1 MADPA
6 SFERPGDEISGPTS
20 TPASVISAGPGAGLA
35 PPGPA
40 PGIAATAM
48 EVVDSIEED
57 FVNSVM
63 DTSVEKIITP
73 APASQPTPV
82 ISPPKAAEP
91 QTPTATT
98 ETSTPPGSVVAP
110 VAVPPKPAGLSI
122 TPVAH
127 PAKPPGMSVSA
138 VSLTAQEGGEVKRVV
153 PGLKII
159 GLSSELKKA
168 MPMIQNEEEGDD
180 DAEEDEDAED
190 EEESNSD
197 EEDDDDSQEDDDE
210 DEEEE
215 GGGDGDDLEPPQKV
229 VKPKGPL
236 GRKVMQVSTPG
247 TGYSPPKGTPKK
259 GALAR
264 MQELEPPSTG
274 KKRGRP
280 SRQDLLMREQERQE
294 AIGRGEPD
302 PELKRK
308 KRKPMKLND
317 VDSEEESKEER
328 KRRKREEKEEK
339 KRMRKLEKSE
349 DTEDTEDEK
358 PKKKGRKK
366 KILND
371 DELAEREK
379 ERKRKYKEAREK
391 QREKVEKRK
400 QYLIRKREER
410 KAQKVEE
417 KIKHEEHMKRMAEL
431 RSQYLDDNAVDLP
444 PPGTPV
450 NESGFLI
457 DENSQSS
464 MGSVSVTNTE
474 RKKRKA
480 WGDVGLS
487 EMSGVHNPLANVTAE
502 NLFEYKWPLEGRH
515 SEHYFLQEQVTEFLG
530 VKSFKRKYPDCPR
543 RTINMEER
551 DFLIEMKI
559 VNETQADLGL
569 TAIPSTNVLDI
580 MCQDFYERYELYLT
594 VVNERKER
602 SLRNYNYSSGGGSVK
617 VEEAAKAAA
626 EYNKRLN
633 QERKTQRTA
642 YFDMQTFSV
651 QYPKTGKGKMKT
663 LSRPPPGN
671 YPVAMIP
678 GQFVDC
684 YRSYNSKE
692 LKFFPLNS
700 VTSAPPKGG
709 LTTRDLQLGSDGS
722 ESDSGSSSSGSSSDS
737 DSDSD
742 SESDAESKTQKAAKK
757 IKQKAEKED
766 KKKEV
771 KDEMVKD
778 EVMKEEV
785 KPGKKVDEVRPL
797 ATCKHCQGNPNQN
810 KLGIPEI
817 LLHCTKCDNSSHPTC
832 VGLHLDLLQFVTNY
846 DWECTDC
853 KKCMTCNDP
862 ADEDK
867 MLFCDLCDRGFH
879 IYCVGLGEIPGGRWH
894 CGECSNCESC
904 GSKTPAG
911 DSGEKDETLDWIF
924 ETKTGTKGEKMYS
937 HTMCHPCHKQWKKGS
952 FCPECNGV
960 FGRSKHS
967 LVANCWVCQR
977 QHHAACV
984 GLDKPDAR
992 FICSACQRRT
1002 QEKIIAGGRQE
1013 TPARNPNQ
1021 GQNFSRTPV
1030 TASYSRSGRRVT
1042 QINFANQF

>member
-1 MADPA
+1 MADP
-6 SFERPGDEISGPTS
+6 SPGDEIAGPTS
-20 TPASVISAGPGAGLA
+20 TPASVISAVPGLDTD
-35 PPGPA
+35 
-40 PGIAATAM
+40 TAM
-48 EVVDSIEED
+48 DVVDSVTESSTDQAESLSPSSSELTI
-57 FVNSVM
+57 
-63 DTSVEKIITP
+63 TSVT
-73 APASQPTPV
+73 T
-82 ISPPKAAEP
+82 AAVPE
-91 QTPTATT
+91 
-98 ETSTPPGSVVAP
+98 VAP
-110 VAVPPKPAGLSI
+110 GKPPGLSI
-122 TPVAH
+122 TPVTK
-127 PAKPPGMSVSA
+127 PAGLSVSA
-138 VSLTAQEGGEVKRVV
+138 VSLTSKEGGEVKKVV

-168 MPMIQNEEEGDD
+168 MPLVQNIEEKDEEED
-180 DAEEDEDAED
+180 EDEDAED
-190 EEESNSD
+190 EEDSNS
-197 EEDDDDSQEDDDE
+197 EEEEEEEDSQEDD
-210 DEEEE
+210 EEEV
-215 GGGDGDDLEPPQKV
+215 DDIEPPQKV
-229 VKPKGPL
+229 VKPKGPP

-247 TGYSPPKGTPKK
+247 TGPSPGKATPKK
-259 GALAR
+259 GPVAR
-264 MQELEPPSTG
+264 AQEIEPPSTG

-294 AIGRGEPD
+294 AIARGEPD

-308 KRKPMKLND
+308 KRKPLKLND
-317 VDSEEESKEER
+317 VDSEEEAKEER

-339 KRMRKLEKSE
+339 KRLRKLEKSE

-366 KILND
+366 KVLND
-371 DELAEREK
+371 EELAEREK
-379 ERKRKYKEAREK
+379 ERKRKYKEQREK
-391 QREKVEKRK
+391 QKEKVEKRK

-410 KAQKVEE
+410 KAMKIEE
-417 KIKHEEHMKRMAEL
+417 KKKHEEHMKRMAEL

-444 PPGTPV
+444 PPGTPG
-450 NESGFLI
+450 NESAFLM

-464 MGSVSVTNTE
+464 MGSVSVTTTE

-480 WGDVGLS
+480 WGDVGCS
-487 EMSGVHNPLANVTAE
+487 EMNGVHNPLANVTAE

-515 SEHYFLQEQVTEFLG
+515 SEHYFLQEQVTEYLG

-602 SLRNYNYSSGGGSVK
+602 SLRNYNYSSGGGNVK

-651 QYPKTGKGKMKT
+651 QYPKTGKGRMKS
-663 LSRPPPGN
+663 LARPPPGN

-678 GQFVDC
+678 GQFVDS

-709 LTTRDLQLGSDGS
+709 LTTRDLHLGSDGS

-742 SESDAESKTQKAAKK
+742 SESDNDTKQQKAKVK
-757 IKQKAEKED
+757 NKQKSEKEER
-766 KKKEV
+766 KKEV
-771 KDEMVKD
+771 KNDVVKD
-778 EVMKEEV
+778 EVKQEE
-785 KPGKKVDEVRPL
+785 KPRKKVDEVRPN
-797 ATCKHCQGNPNQN
+797 AVCKHCQGNVNQN
-810 KLGIPEI
+810 KIGVPEI
-817 LLHCTKCDNSSHPTC
+817 LLHCTKCDASSHPTC
-832 VGLHLDLLQFVTNY
+832 VGLSLDLLQFVTSY

-853 KKCMTCNDP
+853 KKCMACNKP
-862 ADEDK
+862 EDEDK
-867 MLFCDLCDRGFH
+867 MLFCDLCDRGYH
-879 IYCVGLGEIPGGRWH
+879 IYCVGLSEIPGGRWH
-894 CGECSNCESC
+894 CGECAYCVSC
-904 GSKTPAG
+904 GTKCPAG
-911 DSGEKDETLDWIF
+911 DGPDKEEGEALDWIF
-924 ETKTGTKGEKMYS
+924 ETKTGSKGEKVYS
-937 HTMCHPCHKQWKKGS
+937 HTMCHPCHKQWKKGN

-960 FGRSKHS
+960 FGRSKHKMI
-967 LVANCWVCQR
+967 ANCWVCQR

-984 GLDKPDAR
+984 GLTKPGER
-992 FICSACQRRT
+992 FICSGCQRRT

-1013 TPARNPNQ
+1013 TPARNLNQ
-1021 GQNFSRTPV
+1021 GQNFTRTPV

>member
-1 MADPA
+1 MADQ
-6 SFERPGDEISGPTS
+6 EPGDETSGPSS
-20 TPASVISAGPGAGLA
+20 TPASVISVGLGVSEGP
-35 PPGPA
+35 PA
-40 PGIAATAM
+40 TTM
-48 EVVDSIEED
+48 DVSDSIEED
-57 FVNSVM
+57 FT
-63 DTSVEKIITP
+63 DTATAPSSQEPSTNGLSGASGPSLPQAVSATPSVEATGSK
-73 APASQPTPV
+73 
-82 ISPPKAAEP
+82 PP
-91 QTPTATT
+91 
-98 ETSTPPGSVVAP
+98 
-110 VAVPPKPAGLSI
+110 GLSI
-122 TPVAH
+122 TPVTK
-127 PAKPPGMSVSA
+127 PAGLSVAA
-138 VSLTAQEGGEVKRVV
+138 VSLSAKEGGEVKKVV

-168 MPMIQNEEEGDD
+168 MPMVQTQEVKDD
-180 DAEEDEDAED
+180 EDEEDAED
-190 EEESNSD
+190 EEESNS
-197 EEDDDDSQEDDDE
+197 EEEEEEDSQEDD
-210 DEEEE
+210 EEEE
-215 GGGDGDDLEPPQKV
+215 VDDIEPPQKV
-229 VKPKGPL
+229 VKPKGPP

-247 TGYSPPKGTPKK
+247 TGPSPSKATPKK
-259 GALAR
+259 GPIVR
-264 MQELEPPSTG
+264 VQEIEPPSTG

-294 AIGRGEPD
+294 AIARGEPD

-308 KRKPMKLND
+308 KRKPLKLND
-317 VDSEEESKEER
+317 VDSEEEAKEER

-339 KRMRKLEKSE
+339 KRLRKLEKSE

-366 KILND
+366 KVLND
-371 DELAEREK
+371 EELAEREK
-379 ERKRKYKEAREK
+379 ERKRKYKEQREK
-391 QREKVEKRK
+391 QKEKVEKRK

-410 KAQKVEE
+410 KALKIEE
-417 KIKHEEHMKRMAEL
+417 KKKHEEHMKRMAEL
-431 RSQYLDDNAVDLP
+431 RSQYLDDNAMDL
-444 PPGTPV
+444 PPGTPAG
-450 NESGFLI
+450 NESGFLM

-464 MGSVSVTNTE
+464 MGSVSVTTTE

-480 WGDVGLS
+480 WGDVGCS
-487 EMSGVHNPLANVTAE
+487 EMNGVHNPLANVTAE

-515 SEHYFLQEQVTEFLG
+515 SEHYFLQEQVTEYLG

-651 QYPKTGKGKMKT
+651 QYPKTGKGRMKALT
-663 LSRPPPGN
+663 RPPPGN

-678 GQFVDC
+678 GQFVDS

-709 LTTRDLQLGSDGS
+709 LTTRDLNLGSDGS
-722 ESDSGSSSSGSSSDS
+722 ESESGSSSSGSSSDS

-742 SESDAESKTQKAAKK
+742 SDSETEMKQPKAKK
-757 IKQKAEKED
+757 IKQKADKEE

-771 KDEMVKD
+771 KTEMI
-778 EVMKEEV
+778 KEETKQEV
-785 KPGKKVDEVRPL
+785 KPRKKVDEVRPN
-797 ATCKHCQGNPNQN
+797 AICKHCQGNVNQN
-810 KLGIPEI
+810 KIGVPEI

-832 VGLHLDLLQFVTNY
+832 VGLHLDLLQFVTSY

-853 KKCMTCNDP
+853 KKCMSCNKP
-862 ADEDK
+862 EDEDK
-867 MLFCDLCDRGFH
+867 MLFCDLCDRGYH
-879 IYCVGLGEIPGGRWH
+879 IYCVGLSEIPGGRWH
-894 CGECSNCESC
+894 CGECAYCVSC

-911 DSGEKDETLDWIF
+911 DGEDMEQGEALDWIF
-924 ETKTGTKGEKMYS
+924 ETKTGSKGEKMYS
-937 HTMCHPCHKQWKKGS
+937 HTMCHPCHKQWKKGN

-960 FGRSKHS
+960 FGRSKHKMI
-967 LVANCWVCQR
+967 ANCWVCQR

-984 GLDKPDAR
+984 GLAKPGDR

-1013 TPARNPNQ
+1013 TPARNLNQ
-1021 GQNFSRTPV
+1021 GQNFTRTPV

>member
-1 MADPA
+1 MGPAVVSVADGSVSSSIIPA
-6 SFERPGDEISGPTS
+6 K
-20 TPASVISAGPGAGLA
+20 PAAGLTIT
-35 PPGPA
+35 P
-40 PGIAATAM
+40 IAA
-48 EVVDSIEED
+48 
-57 FVNSVM
+57 
-63 DTSVEKIITP
+63 
-73 APASQPTPV
+73 
-82 ISPPKAAEP
+82 
-91 QTPTATT
+91 
-98 ETSTPPGSVVAP
+98 
-110 VAVPPKPAGLSI
+110 KPGLSI
-122 TPVAH
+122 SP
-127 PAKPPGMSVSA
+127 
-138 VSLTAQEGGEVKRVV
+138 VSLTAKEGGEVKKVV

-168 MPMIQNEEEGDD
+168 MPMQPEDDEMED
-180 DAEEDEDAED
+180 DAEDDEDAED

-197 EEDDDDSQEDDDE
+197 EEEEDDSQDD

-215 GGGDGDDLEPPQKV
+215 EGEEGEDDIEPPQKI
-229 VKPKGPL
+229 VKSPRAQ

-247 TGYSPPKGTPKK
+247 GGSGLKSTPKK
-259 GALAR
+259 GAFAKV
-264 MQELEPPSTG
+264 EAIEPPSTG

-280 SRQDLLMREQERQE
+280 SRQDLMLREQERQE
-294 AIGRGEPD
+294 AIARGEPD

-308 KRKPMKLND
+308 RRKPMKLND

-339 KRMRKLEKSE
+339 KRMKKAKSE

-358 PKKKGRKK
+358 PRKKGRKK
-366 KILND
+366 KVFNEE
-371 DELAEREK
+371 ELAEREK

-391 QREKVEKRK
+391 QKEKVEKRK
-400 QYLIRKREER
+400 LYLIRKREER
-410 KAQKVEE
+410 KVQKVEE
-417 KIKHEEHMKRMAEL
+417 KKKHEEHMKRMAEL
-431 RSQYLDDNAVDLP
+431 RSQYLDDNALDGSL
-444 PPGTPV
+444 PPGTPGQ
-450 NESGFLI
+450 ESGFLL

-464 MGSVSVTNTE
+464 MGSVSVATV
-474 RKKRKA
+474 KKRKQ
-480 WGDVGLS
+480 WGDVGQG
-487 EMSGVHNPLANVTAE
+487 EMSGVHNPLANVNAD
-502 NLFEYKWPLEGRH
+502 NLFEYKWPLEGRN

-580 MCQDFYERYELYLT
+580 MCQDFYEKYELYLN

-602 SLRNYNYSSGGGSVK
+602 SLRNYNYSSGGGNVK

-663 LSRPPPGN
+663 LARPPPGN

-709 LTTRDLQLGSDGS
+709 LTTRELQLGSDGS

-742 SESDAESKTQKAAKK
+742 SESESEAKNLK
-757 IKQKAEKED
+757 GGRKVKPNKEE

-771 KDEMVKD
+771 KEEAV
-778 EVMKEEV
+778 KEEV
-785 KPGKKVDEVRPL
+785 KPRKKVDELRPL
-797 ATCKHCQGNPNQN
+797 ATCKNCQGNPNQN
-810 KLGIPEI
+810 KIGIPEL
-817 LLHCTKCDNSSHPTC
+817 LLHCTKCDHSSHPTC

-879 IYCVGLGEIPGGRWH
+879 IYCVGLSEIPGGRWH

-911 DSGEKDETLDWIF
+911 DSGEKDEGLEWIF
-924 ETKTGTKGEKMYS
+924 ETKTGLKGEKMYS
-937 HTMCHPCHKQWKKGS
+937 HTMCHPCHKQWKKGL

-967 LVANCWVCQR
+967 MVANCWVCQR

-1002 QEKIIAGGRQE
+1002 QEKTIAGGRQE
-1013 TPARNPNQ
+1013 TPARNLNQ
-1021 GQNFSRTPV
+1021 GQSFNRTPV
-1030 TASYSRSGRRVT
+1030 TATYSRSGRRVT